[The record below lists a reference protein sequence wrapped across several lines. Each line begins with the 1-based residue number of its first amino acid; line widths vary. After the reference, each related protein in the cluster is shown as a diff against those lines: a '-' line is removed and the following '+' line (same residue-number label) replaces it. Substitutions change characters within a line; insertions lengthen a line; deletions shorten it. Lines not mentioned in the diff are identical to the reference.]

1 MTDRAAAVRATVVV
15 VVVAKKVL
23 VKGWVA
29 AVKVTV
35 EAERVKVVCWRGR
48 WLEAV
53 TAVVKVVEEREA
65 AKAAVVLVLLMEE
78 VMREVGAWVRW
89 RRGR

>member
-1 MTDRAAAVRATVVV
+1 MARAMA
-15 VVVAKKVL
+15 
-23 VKGWVA
+23 
-29 AVKVTV
+29 
-35 EAERVKVVCWRGR
+35 
-48 WLEAV
+48 EAV

-78 VMREVGAWVRW
+78 VMREAGAWVWW